1 MSNLFGTDGVRGKA
15 HENLTVDFV
24 VRLGLATGDVL
35 RESCNEIILGRDT
48 RLSSDMISSAFTA
61 GLCASG
67 MDVLDAGVITTPGVA
82 YLVYSM
88 GKWGG
93 VISASHNPFYEN
105 GIKLF
110 NKDGFKLPEKLEEE
124 IEERLSRGNL
134 NPASPTQIGRRI
146 DLEEGRER
154 YKNFL
159 LSRTNRNFKGL
170 KIVMDSANGAGYK
183 LAPLIFSELGAD
195 VLAINGAPDG
205 MNINEGCGAV
215 YPQKMANKVVESGAI
230 LGLSLDGDGDRA
242 IFSDE
247 KGAIVQGDGVLY
259 ILATY
264 MKERGTLIGPVVT
277 TYMTNYGI
285 EVALRERDIDM
296 VRVPVGDKYVADK
309 MKEIGANLGGEQ
321 SGHII
326 LFDHLPTGD
335 GLLTAIKLIEV
346 MLDKGKT
353 LSELCEYTLYPQK
366 LVNINAKDPRKW
378 ERDERV
384 RKICEEA
391 KKHFGD
397 RARILIRASGTEE
410 KLRIM
415 VEGEKEKEVEEITNY
430 LVQEIERV
438 VKGNG

>member
-1 MSNLFGTDGVRGKA
+1 
-15 HENLTVDFV
+15 
-24 VRLGLATGDVL
+24 VL
-35 RESCNEIILGRDT
+35 RESCKEIILGRDT
-48 RLSSDMISSAFTA
+48 RLSSDMIASAFTA

-67 MDVLDAGVITTPGVA
+67 MDVLDAGVITTPAVA

-110 NKDGFKLPEKLEEE
+110 HTDGFKLPEKLEEK

-134 NPASPTQIGRRI
+134 NPAPPRKIGRRI
-146 DLEEGRER
+146 SFEEGVEK

-159 LSRTNRNFKGL
+159 LSRTNRSFKGL
-170 KIVMDSANGAGYK
+170 KIITDSANGASYK
-183 LAPLIFSELGAD
+183 LAPLIFRELGAD
-195 VLAINGAPDG
+195 VVAINGSPDG
-205 MNINEGCGAV
+205 KNINEGCGAV
-215 YPQKMANKVVESGAI
+215 HPQKMANKVVESGAV

-247 KGAIVQGDGVLY
+247 KGNIVQGDGVLY
-259 ILATY
+259 ILATH
-264 MKERGTLIGPVVT
+264 MKEKGTLKGPVVS

-285 EVALRERDIDM
+285 EIALHKRGINM

-346 MLDKGKT
+346 MLEKGKN
-353 LSELCEYTLYPQK
+353 LSELCEYTLFPQK
-366 LVNINAKDPRKW
+366 LVNIKTKEPRKW

-384 RKICEEA
+384 KKISEEI
-391 KKHFGD
+391 KKRLGD
-397 RARILIRASGTEE
+397 RVRILIRASGTEE

-415 VEGEKEKEVEEITNY
+415 VEGENEKEVEEVTDY
-430 LVQEIERV
+430 LVKRIEGII
-438 VKGNG
+438 KGK